1 MKQMLGADK
10 STTAGLR
17 VGQSWKLANG
27 YTVTFTGISQFAN
40 FQVTDDPGKEL
51 ALVAAILIVLGL
63 ILSLR
68 VRRRR
73 FWVRASLQDGG
84 RTVVEAGGLART
96 DPEQFADEF
105 SALVDRL
112 RPLTSATGPIVEE

>member
-1 MKQMLGADK
+1 
-10 STTAGLR
+10 
-17 VGQSWKLANG
+17 
-27 YTVTFTGISQFAN
+27 
-40 FQVTDDPGKEL
+40 
-51 ALVAAILIVLGL
+51 
-63 ILSLR
+63 
-68 VRRRR
+68 
-73 FWVRASLQDGG
+73 VRASLQDGG